1 MITGVGAD
9 IVEVSRLRRAL
20 ARDGFAT
27 RVFTEAERRY
37 CSSSGNP
44 DQSFAGRFAAKEAA
58 AKSLGRSM
66 SWLDVE
72 VLPDEHG
79 KPVVSL
85 HNRAAEI
92 AAGREILMSISH
104 CRTYAVAYA
113 VAVSTGEG
121 RRRD

>member
-20 ARDGFAT
+20 EREGFVT
-27 RVFTEAERRY
+27 RVFTKAEREY
-37 CSSSGNP
+37 CYSTGNP
-44 DQSFAGRFAAKEAA
+44 DQSFAGRFAAKEAV

-79 KPVVSL
+79 KPVVTL

-92 AAGREILMSISH
+92 AAGREILISISH
-104 CRTYAVAYA
+104 CRTHAVAYA
-113 VAVSTGEG
+113 VAVSG
-121 RRRD
+121 RNGA